1 MGLIF
6 SKHRLPQTYPTAS
19 KESFQTWCGMSNNFY
34 LDNDDL
40 RFNLEHQDWD
50 TMFPFVEPDTNDPDA
65 PRSVDE
71 AKTLYHDFSR
81 SLGEYIAEK
90 INPHVHK
97 LDEEHPSLENGE
109 MKDAP
114 TMNSFIKGLAE
125 MGAMAM
131 PFSRHVGGFNMPW
144 VVANVVTEMCAR
156 ADVSLMTYYG
166 FFSGIGLAFQFYA
179 LEEGEFKAENGKLT
193 WTRFDEQ
200 MRDLA
205 EGKTSGAM
213 CLTEPQAG
221 SDLAQIGTTA
231 KKEADGYWYLNGQK
245 IWITCGHG
253 EHHLVLA
260 RSENPKTHPGLKGLS
275 LFYVPAH
282 VTKDGKKVRNFTI
295 GGQEKKMGQH
305 SSVTVTLNYDNT
317 RAELVG
323 QRGHGFRNMALIMN
337 DARILVGF
345 EGIGLCEKALRQ
357 ARDFALDRKTM
368 GRTII
373 HHEMIAEYI
382 DEMEVE
388 NKALR
393 ALGFHACFQEEM
405 ANRIKAHLR
414 INKNIKAEDKKN
426 LESRLKD
433 HKWKARLATPLLK
446 YCAAENAVR
455 YARMNMQIL
464 GGVGYMKEYYAE
476 KLMRDSLIMPI
487 YEGTSQIQALMVLK
501 DHLQH
506 AMRNPAHFFSK
517 LAQAKVQTLS
527 AKTPEER
534 SLARLKSIYY
544 STVQTILTRMVV
556 EKFGGLKDKP
566 LADWKSAFLES
577 WDPRTDFSFGL
588 LHAERFT
595 LLTSRLWMARIL
607 VKQALSLK
615 NSELKHERLLLAAR
629 FMERAEPKMRSLLAE
644 IEASR
649 TSIFRT
655 ALLHQHGN
663 APKLDD
669 HHEDNGAHLAN

>member
-1 MGLIF
+1 M
-6 SKHRLPQTYPTAS
+6 SK
-19 KESFQTWCGMSNNFY
+19 NFY

-50 TMFPFVEPDTNDPDA
+50 KMFPLVETDTTDPDA
-65 PRSVDE
+65 PRSVAE
-71 AKTLYHDFSR
+71 AKTLYHEFSR
-81 SLGEYIAEK
+81 SLGEFIAEK
-90 INPHVHK
+90 IDPKVHL
-97 LDEEHPSLENGE
+97 LDEEHPTLANGE

-114 TMNSFIKGLAE
+114 TMNEFIKGLAE

-131 PFSRHVGGFNMPW
+131 PFPRHVGGFNLPW
-144 VVANVVTEMCAR
+144 VVVNVVTEMCAR
-156 ADVSLMTYYG
+156 ADVSLMTYYS
-166 FFSGIGLAFQFYA
+166 FFSGIGLAFQFFT
-179 LEEGEFKAENGKLT
+179 LEEGSFKAEKKKLIS
-193 WTRFDEQ
+193 TRFDQQ

-205 EGKTSGAM
+205 QGKTCGAM

-221 SDLAQIGTTA
+221 SDLGQIRTTA
-231 KKEADGYWYLNGQK
+231 KHEKDGFWYINGQK

-282 VTKDGKKVRNFTI
+282 IEQDGKMVRNFTI

-305 SSVTVTLNYDNT
+305 SSVTCTLNYDNT

-323 QRGHGFRNMALIMN
+323 QRGHGFRNMAMVMN

-357 ARDFALDRKTM
+357 AREFALDRKTM
-368 GRTII
+368 GKAII
-373 HHEMIAEYI
+373 NHEMIAEYI

-393 ALGFHACFQEEM
+393 ALAFHAAFHEEM
-405 ANRIKAHLR
+405 ANRIKARMR
-414 INKNIKAEDKKN
+414 IENPRDPETKKAFED
-426 LESRLKD
+426 RQKD
-433 HKWKARLATPLLK
+433 HKWQARLATPILK
-446 YCAAENAVR
+446 YVAAENAVR

-464 GGVGYMKEYYAE
+464 GGVGYMKEYHAE
-476 KLMRDSLIMPI
+476 KLMRDSLILPI
-487 YEGTSQIQALMVLK
+487 YEGTSQIQALMILK

-517 LAQAKVQTLS
+517 MAAAKVQTLG
-527 AKTPEER
+527 AKTAEER
-534 SLARLKSIYY
+534 SLARLKSLYY

-556 EKFGGLKDKP
+556 DKFGGLKDKP

-577 WDPRTDFSFGL
+577 WDPKTDFSFGL

-595 LLTSRLWMARIL
+595 IITGRLWMARIL
-607 VKQALSLK
+607 VKQALRIEDMALRS
-615 NSELKHERLLLAAR
+615 ERLHLAAR
-629 FMERAEPKMRSLLAE
+629 FMERAEPKMRGLLGE

-649 TSIFRT
+649 ASIFRT
-655 ALLHQHGN
+655 ELQKQTESKP
-663 APKLDD
+663 APVKNLEFAAAD
-669 HHEDNGAHLAN
+669 

>member
-1 MGLIF
+1 M
-6 SKHRLPQTYPTAS
+6 SK
-19 KESFQTWCGMSNNFY
+19 NFY

-40 RFNLEHQDWD
+40 QFNLEHQDWD
-50 TMFPFVEPDTNDPDA
+50 KMFPFVETDPSDPDA
-65 PRSVDE
+65 PRNVDE
-71 AKTLYHDFSR
+71 AKTLYKEFCR
-81 SLGEYIAEK
+81 SLGEFIAEK
-90 INPHVHK
+90 IDPKVHL
-97 LDEEHPSLENGE
+97 LDEEHPTLENGE
-109 MKDAP
+109 MKDAA
-114 TMNSFIKGLAE
+114 TMGSFIKGLAE

-131 PFSRHVGGFNMPW
+131 PFPRHVGGFNLPW
-144 VVANVVTEMCAR
+144 VVTNVVTEMCAR
-156 ADVSLMTYYG
+156 ADASLMTYYS
-166 FFSGIGLAFQFYA
+166 FFSGIGLAFQFFT
-179 LEEGEFKAENGKLT
+179 LEEGSFKADKKKLIS
-193 WTRFDEQ
+193 TRFDQQ

-205 EGKTSGAM
+205 EGKTCGAM

-221 SDLAQIGTTA
+221 SDLAQIRTTA
-231 KKEADGYWYLNGQK
+231 KKEKDGYWYLTGQK

-260 RSENPKTHPGLKGLS
+260 RSENSKTHPGLKGLS

-282 VTKDGKKVRNFTI
+282 VEKDGKTVRNFAI

-323 QRGHGFRNMALIMN
+323 QRGHGFRNMAMVMN

-357 ARDFALDRKTM
+357 AKEFATDRKTM
-368 GRTII
+368 GRSLL

-393 ALGFHACFQEEM
+393 ALAFYAAFHEEM
-405 ANRIKAHLR
+405 ANRIKGRLR
-414 INKNIKAEDKKN
+414 IENPRDAETKKE
-426 LESRLKD
+426 LENSHKD
-433 HKWKARLATPLLK
+433 HKWQARLSTPLLK

-464 GGVGYMKEYYAE
+464 GGVGYMKEYHAE

-487 YEGTSQIQALMVLK
+487 YEGTSQIQSLMVLK

-506 AMRNPAHFFSK
+506 AMRNPGKFFSK
-517 LAQAKVQTLS
+517 MAAAKVQTLS
-527 AKTPEER
+527 SKTHEER
-534 SLARLKSIYY
+534 SLARLKSLYY

-577 WDPRTDFSFGL
+577 WDPKTDFSFGL

-595 LLTSRLWMARIL
+595 IITSRLWMARIL
-607 VKQALSLK
+607 VKQALRIEDVALR
-615 NSELKHERLLLAAR
+615 NERLLLAAR
-629 FMERAEPKMRSLLAE
+629 FMERAEPKMRGLLHE
-644 IEASR
+644 IEASK
-649 TSIFRT
+649 TSIF
-655 ALLHQHGN
+655 LHELSQRN
-663 APKLDD
+663 AHIKKPEPGKL
-669 HHEDNGAHLAN
+669 ELAVAD